1 MIIPEIIIQRVLV
14 NGIRRIRNIPWK
26 SDQLFK
32 SVPQSFSRQFYEL
45 IQNTPIDITI
55 NYPREDSQFPCI
67 AILLNAEEE
76 SDIFLG
82 DLLSAGYDS
91 SDSLIGSEGLFYTDG
106 ETSSSLDATYGL
118 ADALGQGQKY
128 GDTPRIFDKS
138 VQTYKERRGSGYSC
152 SYLLQV
158 MTDDQDFTI
167 FLYHLIRFILMAG
180 IPTFTTNGIHQIR
193 FSGTDFLPQAAQQPT
208 FIFMRGINMSFLYFA
223 DYYLQ
228 EGDEDLESVAKAF
241 VINMA
246 DAWGNSPDTL
256 AQVQK
261 PNITAVSVVTAAIGS
276 TTTGISVSGINF
288 QKGLT
293 IEFIKSDDPTTF
305 LRKSFLT
312 SSVLA
317 NSSTLQVEDVSVFGA
332 APFLIQVGG
341 GDKTEQVRIISTD
354 TVLKTLTIDDTASS
368 PFNQTTYAHPA
379 LTRISSYNG
388 TSVSNINL
396 GSTEFKIE
404 FNPITAGNTAS
415 TTKIFNCGIGDV
427 VPTSLSQGMFLEV
440 IGPKSHGAWGEKRRI
455 ISFTSGSGGT
465 ITVATDF
472 SSNLAGTTVQV
483 IKESS
488 VDVVTSVDGD
498 PVTRKF
504 TFNLTISTD
513 TTKGVWDIKVINPD
527 LISTTLSNS
536 FTIT

>member
-293 IEFIKSDDPTTF
+293 IEFIKSEAGSTFTTVG
-305 LRKSFLT
+305 
-312 SSVLA
+312 SSDGIA
-317 NSSTLQVEDVSVFGA
+317 
-332 APFLIQVGG
+332 
-341 GDKTEQVRIISTD
+341 
-354 TVLKTLTIDDTASS
+354 
-368 PFNQTTYAHPA
+368 
-379 LTRISSYNG
+379 
-388 TSVSNINL
+388 VSNINL

-404 FNPITAGNTAS
+404 FNPITVGNTAS

>member
-14 NGIRRIRNIPWK
+14 NGIRRVRNIPWK
-26 SDQLFK
+26 SNQLFK
-32 SVPQSFSRQFYEL
+32 NVPGSFAQQFYEL
-45 IQNTPIDITI
+45 LQNTPIDITV
-55 NYPREDSQFPCI
+55 NYPREDSQFPCV

-91 SDSLIGSEGLFYTDG
+91 TDSLMGSEGLFYTKG
-106 ETSSSLDATYGL
+106 ETSSSLDDTYGL

-128 GDTPRIFDKS
+128 EDPPRIFDKA

-167 FLYHLIRFILMAG
+167 FLYHLIRFILQAG

-241 VINMA
+241 VINMG
-246 DAWGNSPDTL
+246 DAWGDSPDTL

-261 PNITAVSVVTAAIGS
+261 PNITAVSVVTAAVG
-276 TTTGISVSGINF
+276 TTTADIAVSGINF
-288 QKGLT
+288 QKGLS
-293 IEFIKSDDPTTF
+293 IEFIKSELGSTF
-305 LRKSFLT
+305 P
-312 SSVLA
+312 VL
-317 NSSTLQVEDVSVFGA
+317 
-332 APFLIQVGG
+332 GG
-341 GDKTEQVRIISTD
+341 SDGI
-354 TVLKTLTIDDTASS
+354 TI
-368 PFNQTTYAHPA
+368 
-379 LTRISSYNG
+379 
-388 TSVSNINL
+388 SNIKL

-404 FNPITAGNTAS
+404 FSPVTAGTTSS
-415 TTKIFNCGIGDV
+415 TTKLFNCDV
-427 VPTSLSQGMFLEV
+427 ADLVPASLSQGMFLEV
-440 IGPKSHGAWGEKRRI
+440 LGPKSHSAWGEKRRI
-455 ISFTSGSGGT
+455 INFTSGAGGT
-465 ITVATDF
+465 ITVATEF
-472 SSNLAGTTVQV
+472 SSSLAGAIVQV

-488 VDVVTSVDGD
+488 VDTVTSVDGAA
-498 PVTRKF
+498 VTRKF
-504 TFNLTISTD
+504 TFDLTISSD
-513 TTKGVWDIKVINPD
+513 TTKGVWDIKVTNPD
-527 LISTTLSNS
+527 LISTTLTNS